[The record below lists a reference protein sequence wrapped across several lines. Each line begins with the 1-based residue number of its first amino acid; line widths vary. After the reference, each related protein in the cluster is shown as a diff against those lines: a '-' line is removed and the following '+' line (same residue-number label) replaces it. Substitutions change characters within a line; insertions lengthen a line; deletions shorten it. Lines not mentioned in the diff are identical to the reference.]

1 MLDVV
6 CVRKLIKYVIFEAKL
21 LEECKVNPIFDQR
34 LFFLLGVTALTVVG
48 TGLSAQAETPET
60 KFSIGVGQ
68 IPEIS
73 LSESSN
79 QMESVALS
87 FDSEA
92 TNQTST
98 DSVEAS
104 INDASTKQLADST
117 ASQETGSTPENN
129 STEPQQLQQT
139 APSQEAASFT
149 PAPVPGTTTTS
160 AAVLNKKSPIS
171 SQPTKPA
178 SNPRV
183 AQTDI
188 DVDAGR
194 TTRGGSSYVG
204 VAGNIGL
211 GGDSSALGDGGFA
224 VISKIGLTNVISVR
238 PSAIINDNP
247 TILLPVTYD
256 FTIQRADPFDEPLPI
271 APYAGGGLAFSTGD
285 DSEIGLLLS
294 GGVDV
299 PINAQFTATA
309 GVNAAFFDD
318 TDVGVLIGVGYNFTG
333 F

>member
-1 MLDVV
+1 M
-6 CVRKLIKYVIFEAKL
+6 KT
-21 LEECKVNPIFDQR
+21 IFDQR

-48 TGLSAQAETPET
+48 SGLSAQAETPET
-60 KFSIGVGQ
+60 EFSIGVGQ

-87 FDSEA
+87 FDPKA

-98 DSVEAS
+98 DSVEAP
-104 INDASTKQLADST
+104 INDASTKQLAEST
-117 ASQETGSTPENN
+117 ASQETGSTAVESNSNN
-129 STEPQQLQQT
+129 LTEPQQLQKT
-139 APSQEAASFT
+139 PPSQEAVSST
-149 PAPVPGTTTTS
+149 PAPVPGTTATS
-160 AAVLNKKSPIS
+160 AAVLNKKSPVS
-171 SQPTKPA
+171 SQPTEPA

-183 AQTDI
+183 AQSDI
-188 DVDAGR
+188 DLAQP
-194 TTRGGSSYVG
+194 TRGVYSYVG
-204 VAGNIGL
+204 IAGNLGL

-224 VISKIGLTNVISVR
+224 VISKIGITDVISVR
-238 PSAIINDNP
+238 PSVIINNDA

-256 FTIQRADPFDEPLPI
+256 FTIQRTDPFDEPLPI

-285 DSEIGLLLS
+285 DSDIGLLLS

-309 GVNAAFFDD
+309 GVNAAFFND